1 MREGSSPVELSR
13 VGFRA
18 ALGFA
23 VFDAAS
29 GAVAVAV
36 AGAEPNLGT
45 LIGALAMLAVCV
57 TPLVFLL
64 FGECTRNL
72 FFFFGAL
79 TAAIAM
85 TWVNVL
91 VRVLVAPDSFFE
103 WMLVVIPAG
112 AVIGLTGNR
121 LLRKTLN
128 GDRSDE

>member
-79 TAAIAM
+79 TAAIAT

-91 VRVLVAPDSFFE
+91 VDPRSFFE

-112 AVIGLTGNR
+112 AVIGLMGNR